1 MVELADSIGVG
12 KTTSSLSQVKQAICK
27 NLQKRIRETTS
38 YEKVPFLKRYNIFI
52 TQFKVQRWKIS
63 FFSKLESLGL
73 RNNSKDHGLLIYNRV
88 PKTASSTM
96 VEIINGLSSR
106 NNFTF
111 WHIPIR
117 HYYNTTLKA
126 EQSFLWHHYYK
137 DPWPLLTDQ
146 HIMFVDA
153 VEHHNIQG
161 ASKVIFQI
169 EIKSNR
175 YLIDSRI
182 KLLK

>member
-1 MVELADSIGVG
+1 MLTDLN
-12 KTTSSLSQVKQAICK
+12 T
-27 NLQKRIRETTS
+27 NTS
-38 YEKVPFLKRYNIFI
+38 Y
-52 TQFKVQRWKIS
+52 
-63 FFSKLESLGL
+63 FSKLENLGL

-106 NNFTF
+106 NNFIF

-117 HYYNTTLKA
+117 HYYNTTLRA
-126 EQSFLWHHYYK
+126 ESSFLWHHYYK

-146 HIMFVDA
+146 HIMFVNA

-161 ASKVIFQI
+161 ASKLKSD
-169 EIKSNR
+169 KSN
-175 YLIDSRI
+175 L
-182 KLLK
+182 KLSSIT